1 MMVMSTEQEEQFGSE
16 PDIADAGSEN
26 TEQETTET
34 TPTDATTT
42 ESGELIG
49 PDVVAPTG
57 QAAPTEQAASAPAE
71 APAPPFPSI
80 PEDAQKQI
88 KELHQMREANA
99 QKEWEAQTL
108 RKARALEQR
117 AQEQGADPQSS
128 RQIARQ
134 YLSHQRDIKDRDR
147 KAGEL
152 LSFQEGRQ
160 NAALHFAQ
168 KHKLL
173 NRQAVDDLAALAR
186 ARSPQEME
194 QEAKRI
200 SHIRAQDAEIS
211 RLKQGQVAPQT
222 FDNSQ
227 GSAEATSN
235 SSRLL
240 DDYNDGVRSEAAMA
254 AARKLTLGR

>member
-1 MMVMSTEQEEQFGSE
+1 MVMSTEQEDQVGQE
-16 PDIADAGSEN
+16 PDIVDAGPED
-26 TEQETTET
+26 TGIEAPETV
-34 TPTDATTT
+34 PTDAAP
-42 ESGELIG
+42 GEA
-49 PDVVAPTG
+49 VAPTA
-57 QAAPTEQAASAPAE
+57 QAAPPEQAVPEPAE
-71 APAPPFPSI
+71 EPAPPVPPL
-80 PEDAQKQI
+80 PEDAQRQI
-88 KELHQMREANA
+88 NELQQMRQANV
-99 QKEWEAQTL
+99 QKEWETQTL

-134 YLSHQRDIKDRDR
+134 YISHQREIKDRDR
-147 KAGEL
+147 KSGEL
-152 LSFQEGRQ
+152 LGFLEGRQ

-173 NRQAVDDLAALAR
+173 SKQAVDDLASLVR

-194 QEAKRI
+194 LEAKRI
-200 SHIRAQDAEIS
+200 SHSRNQDAEIS

-235 SSRLL
+235 STRLL
-240 DDYNDGVRSEAAMA
+240 DAYLAGDRSQAAVA
-254 AARKLTLGR
+254 AARKLTLGT